1 MVKQNSRTDECHII
15 ETTLSRSRNTV
26 WMGANVGSV
35 PGLPFYEG
43 E

>member
-35 PGLPFYEG
+35 PGLPLYEG